1 VIKLVI
7 FDLDGVLVNACEWH
21 RVALNEALRD
31 VCNYEISLE
40 DHYSTF
46 NGIPTKKKL
55 DILKKCGIIRE
66 EDIEEVYSKK
76 QSKALEV
83 IKKDC
88 KVREEKVEM
97 LKFLKNKGITLAC
110 YTNSIRETGTLMLK
124 NTGIYDFF
132 DLFLSNQ
139 DVSQPKPSP
148 SGYVQAMDHFNVK
161 KEDTLIIED
170 SPKGFEAAYRSGAKV
185 FRVINQE
192 NVNIELFKEFIK

>member
-55 DILKKCGIIRE
+55 DILLECGIIRE
-66 EDIEEVYSKK
+66 EDIEKVYNKK
-76 QSKALEV
+76 QNKTLEV
-83 IKKDC
+83 IEKSC

-97 LKFLKNKGITLAC
+97 LKFLKNKGIILAC
-110 YTNSIRETGTLMLK
+110 YTNSIRETGALMLK

-132 DLFLSNQ
+132 DLFISNQ
-139 DVSQPKPSP
+139 DVPQPKPSP
-148 SGYVQAMDHFNVK
+148 SGYVQAMDHFNIE
-161 KEDTLIIED
+161 KENALIIED

-185 FRVINQE
+185 FRVINQDQ
-192 NVNIELFKEFIK
+192 VDIKLFKEFVK